1 MIVAGIAFA
10 IERWYKTDIREKL
23 RQLKK
28 EILWNDV
35 ITPFNLSYYT
45 NCIVFYMLVDLR
57 DTEEGKEAS
66 FMCYVLSFIIFAQ
79 PVVCFLIMRKYSM
92 RELIFLENNKF

>member
-1 MIVAGIAFA
+1 
-10 IERWYKTDIREKL
+10 
-23 RQLKK
+23 
-28 EILWNDV
+28 
-35 ITPFNLSYYT
+35 
-45 NCIVFYMLVDLR
+45 MLVDLR